1 MVSAL
6 HRVRLAGSGVCEGPS
21 CLLVAAESIKSN
33 SRVNSPVLIKAGRRV
48 AEEEEEEEEC
58 ETLFVS
64 VLMCVRY
71 LF

>member
-1 MVSAL
+1 MSAL

-21 CLLVAAESIKSN
+21 CLLVAAESIKSD

-48 AEEEEEEEEC
+48 AEEEEEEC